1 MAAGVC
7 GGVTRKDLVVSHGV
21 SPARYIN
28 SDTVDGTMIISVAS
42 GKGGTGKTTIATSL
56 ALSIGEV
63 QFLDCDV
70 EEPNAHIFLK
80 PQIRERITVG
90 MPVPRVDESRCTFC
104 RKCAEVCEYNA
115 IVVIKKKV
123 LVFPDLCHGC
133 GGCAYM
139 CPEGAIR
146 EVEKPIGVI
155 ERGRAGEI
163 DFIHGVLNI
172 GEPMSPPLIRQV
184 KKHSDHHCNCVI
196 IDASPGTSCPVVET
210 VKGSNFCLLVTE
222 PTPFGLNDLM
232 LAVAM
237 LRKLTMPCGVVINCA
252 DIGDDEVVRYCEREG
267 IPVLMTIP
275 WDRKIAA
282 AYSTG
287 IPLVEAHPHYKSS
300 FVTLYETIRK
310 EMT

>member
-1 MAAGVC
+1 MKVD
-7 GGVTRKDLVVSHGV
+7 KD
-21 SPARYIN
+21 
-28 SDTVDGTMIISVAS
+28 MIISVAS

-56 ALSIGEV
+56 ALSLGEV

-80 PQIRERITVG
+80 PTIHEKRVIG
-90 MPVPRVDESRCTFC
+90 IPVPKVDESRCTFC
-104 RKCAEVCEYNA
+104 RKCAEVCEYNS

-133 GGCAYM
+133 GGCSYV
-139 CPEGAIR
+139 CPEGAIT

-155 ERGRAGEI
+155 ERGSAGKI
-163 DFIHGVLNI
+163 DFIHGILNV
-172 GEPMSPPLIRQV
+172 GEPMAPPLIRQV
-184 KKHSDHHCNCVI
+184 KKQIDGNKTVI

-210 VKGSNFCLLVTE
+210 VKGSDFCVLVTE
-222 PTPFGLNDLM
+222 PTPFGLNDLT

-237 LRKLTMPCGVVINCA
+237 LRKLAIPCGVVINCA
-252 DIGDDEVVRYCEREG
+252 DIGDDEVVKYCEREG
-267 IPVLMTIP
+267 IPMLMTIP

-287 IPLVEAHPHYKSS
+287 IPLVEALPHYTSN
-300 FVTLYETIRK
+300 FLGLYERIRK
-310 EMT
+310 ETT

>member
-1 MAAGVC
+1 VVPVLRNVLKAPCPLENENGCVTSAVEAG
-7 GGVTRKDLVVSHGV
+7 
-21 SPARYIN
+21 
-28 SDTVDGTMIISVAS
+28 GTMIISIAS

-56 ALSIGEV
+56 ALAIGKV

-80 PQIRERITVG
+80 PQIQERIAVG
-90 MPVPRVDESRCTFC
+90 ILVPRVDESRCTFC

-133 GGCAYM
+133 GGCAYI
-139 CPEGAIR
+139 CPESAIA
-146 EVEKPIGVI
+146 EIEKPIGVV

-172 GEPMSPPLIRQV
+172 GEPMAPPLIREV
-184 KKHSDHHCNCVI
+184 KKHIDYHDNCVI
-196 IDASPGTSCPVVET
+196 IDASPGTSCPVVEA
-210 VKGSNFCLLVTE
+210 VKGSDFCILVTE
-222 PTPFGLNDLM
+222 PTPFGLNDLG

-237 LRKLTMPCGVVINCA
+237 LRKLAIPCGVVINCA
-252 DIGDDEVVRYCEREG
+252 DIGDDEVMRYCDREG

-275 WDRKIAA
+275 WDRRIAA

-287 IPLVEAHPHYKSS
+287 IPLVEALPHYKSG
-300 FVTLYETIRK
+300 FVDLYETLRK
-310 EMT
+310 EVN